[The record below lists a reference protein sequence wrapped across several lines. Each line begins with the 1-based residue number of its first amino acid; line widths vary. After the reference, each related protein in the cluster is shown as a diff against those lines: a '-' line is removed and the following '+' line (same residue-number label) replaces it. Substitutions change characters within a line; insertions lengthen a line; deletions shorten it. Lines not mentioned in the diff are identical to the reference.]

1 MSRKHG
7 GLETFI
13 NDVWYGT
20 SFLFVVLLP
29 LTLVFSLVASLRRN
43 FYRNGI
49 LSSNKIPVPVI
60 VVGNIAVGG
69 AGKTP
74 VTLWLAQYFKTKGMN
89 PAIISRGYGGEA
101 TSSTVIVNEQS
112 DPALV
117 GDEPVLLA
125 LRSGCPVFVD
135 ADRVRGATSAMK
147 HGADLIL
154 SDDGLQHYRL
164 QRDIEI
170 AVVDGSRGFGN
181 GWLLPAG
188 PLREPVGRL
197 ATVDRVL
204 VQQGTADDSRLLAND
219 PLSDR
224 ITNFSLVG
232 ETLSNVA
239 DGSSFQLGELAGK
252 TVHAVAGIA
261 HPERFF
267 KYLEQ
272 QGINVLRHPLPDHA
286 RLSDSDVRFDDD
298 LDVVITEKD
307 AVKCTGFAHERLWY
321 LPVDLVFE
329 KGADMQWLDA
339 LHDKLQSS
347 VSQEPA

>member
-1 MSRKHG
+1 MSKEHG
-7 GLETFI
+7 GLEAFF
-13 NDVWYGT
+13 NNVWYGK
-20 SFLFVVLLP
+20 SFWFVVFLP
-29 LTLVFSLVASLRRN
+29 LTIVFALIASLRRVL
-43 FYRNGI
+43 YRNGI
-49 LSSNKIPVPVI
+49 LSSENVTVPVV

-74 VTLWLAQYFKTKGMN
+74 VTLWLAQYLKSKGMN

-125 LRSGCPVFVD
+125 RRSGCPVFVD
-135 ADRVRGATSAMK
+135 ADRVRGATNAIEN
-147 HGADLIL
+147 GFDVIL

-188 PLREPVGRL
+188 PLRELVSRL

-204 VQQGTADDSRLLAND
+204 VQQGKADDSRLAD
-219 PLSDR
+219 ETFSDR
-224 ITNFSLVG
+224 VTNFSLVG
-232 ETLSNVA
+232 ETLLKVT
-239 DGSSFQLGELAGK
+239 DGRLLQLSELAGK
-252 TVHAVAGIA
+252 SVHAVAGIA

-272 QGINVLRHPLPDHA
+272 QGIKVLRHPLRDHA
-286 RLSDSDVRFDDD
+286 RLSDTDVHFDDD
-298 LDVVITEKD
+298 LDVVVTEKD
-307 AVKCTGFAHERLWY
+307 AVKCTAFAHDRLWY
-321 LPVDLVFE
+321 LPVDVVFE
-329 KGADMQWLDA
+329 KGADMQWLGA
-339 LHDKLQSS
+339 LHDKLQLS
-347 VSQEPA
+347 VTQEPA

>member
-1 MSRKHG
+1 MSKDHG
-7 GLETFI
+7 GLEAFI
-13 NDVWYGT
+13 NNVWYGK
-20 SFLFVVLLP
+20 SLLFVVLLP
-29 LTLVFSLVASLRRN
+29 FTLVFALVALIRRN

-74 VTLWLAQYFKTKGMN
+74 VTLWLAQYLKGKGMN

-147 HGADLIL
+147 QGADVIL

-170 AVVDGSRGFGN
+170 TVVDGSRGFGN

-188 PLREPVGRL
+188 PLREPVSRL

-204 VQQGTADDSRLLAND
+204 VQQGKADDSRLAND
-219 PLSDR
+219 SFSDR
-224 ITNFSLVG
+224 TTNFSLVG
-232 ETLSNVA
+232 KTLSKVA
-239 DGSSFQLGELAGK
+239 DGSLLQLSELAGK
-252 TVHAVAGIA
+252 TVNAVAGIA

-267 KYLEQ
+267 MYLEQ
-272 QGINVLRHPLPDHA
+272 QGIKVLRHPLGDHA
-286 RLSDSDVRFDDD
+286 RLSDTDVRFDDD
-298 LDVVITEKD
+298 LDVVVTEKD
-307 AVKCTGFAHERLWY
+307 AVKCMTFAHERLWY
-321 LPVDLVFE
+321 LPVDVVFE
-329 KGADMQWLDA
+329 KGVDMQWLDA